1 MRYLGEVGD
10 SSDVRLLVDAAR
22 ANAPDSSTRELAIE
36 SAGNAGGT
44 AAVPALV
51 AMLKDSSIDTQQGA
65 VRALYLTGSR
75 SAVPVLIRLLPSRE
89 WRVSLTAEY
98 GLEVLT
104 HRSGASTKLAKP
116 PPPDTYLKWTR
127 WWKTDGQTAT
137 IFKADQCG
145 EIEPLPSQ

>member
-1 MRYLGEVGD
+1 MGK
-10 SSDVRLLVDAAR
+10 
-22 ANAPDSSTRELAIE
+22 
-36 SAGNAGGT
+36 AGGT

-51 AMLKDSSIDTQQGA
+51 GMLKDSSIDIQQGA

-75 SAVPVLIRLLPSRE
+75 SAVPVLISLLPSRE

-116 PPPDTYLKWTR
+116 PPDTYLKWDR
-127 WWKTDGQTAT
+127 WWKTDGQTAI

-145 EIEPLPSQ
+145 EIEPLPSKRSIPARSTPLKKGVAQAPFWTVHRIPVNY